1 METKSRK
8 NKKNKTR
15 KHTKTQSKK
24 SPKMPK
30 FHNINAE
37 RITPRYSGISALYKS
52 IYGPRRPSALF
63 Y

>member
-1 METKSRK
+1 METRSRK

-15 KHTKTQSKK
+15 KHSNKLSNK
-24 SPKMPK
+24 SHKIPAY
-30 FHNINAE
+30 HNINAE

>member
-15 KHTKTQSKK
+15 KNKQKHDKK
-24 SPKMPK
+24 SQKIPAY
-30 FHNINAE
+30 HNINAE
-37 RITPRYSGISALYKS
+37 RITPRYSAISALYKS
-52 IYGPRRPSALF
+52 IYGPRRPSSLF

>member
-1 METKSRK
+1 MQTKSRK
-8 NKKNKTR
+8 NQKNKTR
-15 KHTKTQSKK
+15 KHKKKTEKIPQ
-24 SPKMPK
+24 

-37 RITPRYSGISALYKS
+37 RITPRYSSISALYKS

>member
-1 METKSRK
+1 MGSKSRK
-8 NKKNKTR
+8 NNKNFKNKTR
-15 KHTKTQSKK
+15 R
-24 SPKMPK
+24 
-30 FHNINAE
+30 NIKQMLPTSNMNAG

>member
-1 METKSRK
+1 MGTKSRK

-15 KHTKTQSKK
+15 KHGKKHTQK
-24 SPKMPK
+24 SQKIPQ

>member
-1 METKSRK
+1 MPKKSKK
-8 NKKNKTR
+8 NTNSSKNKTR
-15 KHTKTQSKK
+15 RANKK
-24 SPKMPK
+24 IQRITSPY
-30 FHNINAE
+30 NINAE

>member
-1 METKSRK
+1 MPRKSK
-8 NKKNKTR
+8 KVSNSSKNKTR
-15 KHTKTQSKK
+15 RTNKK
-24 SPKMPK
+24 VQRITSP
-30 FHNINAE
+30 HNINAE

>member
-1 METKSRK
+1 MTNKSRK
-8 NKKNKTR
+8 NISSSKNKTKR
-15 KHTKTQSKK
+15 NKK
-24 SPKMPK
+24 VKRITSA
-30 FHNINAE
+30 HNINAE